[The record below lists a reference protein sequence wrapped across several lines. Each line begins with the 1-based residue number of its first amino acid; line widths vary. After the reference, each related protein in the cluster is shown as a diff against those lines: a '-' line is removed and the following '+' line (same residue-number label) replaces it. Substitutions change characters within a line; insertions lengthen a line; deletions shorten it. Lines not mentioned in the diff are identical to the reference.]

1 MKSNLALAV
10 AMAITVGVTAACA
23 GDRADRE
30 RAWETVFRAALAQG
44 RAPVMRCTIPPVIC
58 ADTLKWQ
65 AIGSPEIL
73 LIAGPHSSRVI
84 MSDRRRV
91 SAVHERPGRRGVGR
105 TMERRRWLGGGG
117 RKLGEGNCYWCN

>member
-44 RAPVMRCTIPPVIC
+44 RAPIVRCTVPPTVC
-58 ADTLKWQ
+58 ADTLLWQ
-65 AIGSPEIL
+65 AIGSPEVL
-73 LIAGPHSSRVI
+73 LVVGPLSSRVI
-84 MSDRRRV
+84 CLSAAGYRRCMNV
-91 SAVHERPGRRGVGR
+91 VGG
-105 TMERRRWLGGGG
+105 EEWLEIWSGAAWTVVGA
-117 RKLGEGNCYWCN
+117 N